1 LGRLFQL
8 HRWSGDVTEDFRS
21 QGDDAVPG
29 QPVAGTGPLLSPD
42 AANHEGM
49 PSIDDSSPPDAA
61 SPSDGVGPYDPAT
74 AQNLRE
80 PGSKDRQETGH
91 GYDLSSLVS
100 ENDTD
105 IVHGFAS
112 AMREA
117 EAEQRHVEAAVRW
130 YNSHTAQLLREQEDL
145 DMGALKE
152 AEAWARRTYG
162 YEFQANVSLGES
174 CLNSMPPVVS
184 DAIINA
190 RTEDGTP
197 LLNHPEG
204 IRWLMELARGGGRA
218 APKDKGRDEELL
230 ELRTLM
236 AQPNSKYHK
245 GPEAAKLQARY
256 RDLVGGESSTPQ
268 PSKRYDSLLTKV
280 GNEMIPSDMA
290 GSHELAQ
297 LREKMKTKA
306 WFKDEKS
313 QRRYRQLIRM
323 RDGG

>member
-1 LGRLFQL
+1 
-8 HRWSGDVTEDFRS
+8 VTEDFRS

-49 PSIDDSSPPDAA
+49 PTIDDSSPPDAA

-74 AQNLRE
+74 AQNLCE
-80 PGSKDRQETGH
+80 PAPAQQTGH
-91 GYDLSSLVS
+91 DYDFSALSPSEDDAWALESFGQAAKAAGYSQ
-100 ENDTD
+100 E
-105 IVHGFAS
+105 
-112 AMREA
+112 
-117 EAEQRHVEAAVRW
+117 HVDAALGW
-130 YNSHTAQLLREQEDL
+130 YRSHAAQLLREQQDL
-145 DMGALKE
+145 DAQALKE